1 MAKEDIKKKDESEY
15 EYVNKYGNCIYC
27 GQSRMVEVFEGDLE
41 KASSEEEY
49 VNLLATEKC
58 ECQEARTQRHIKQQT
73 LKAKSFVNN
82 YFGKDF
88 PEVAEILSFAVEK
101 VVEGKFSK
109 ITIDTGCKVKGIVQ
123 INSKG
128 NIKVQK
134 KATNDS
140 VMEV

>member
-1 MAKEDIKKKDESEY
+1 MLITID
-15 EYVNKYGNCIYC
+15 
-27 GQSRMVEVFEGDLE
+27 Q
-41 KASSEEEY
+41 
-49 VNLLATEKC
+49 
-58 ECQEARTQRHIKQQT
+58 
-73 LKAKSFVNN
+73 LKAN

>member
-1 MAKEDIKKKDESEY
+1 MSKEDIKEKDESEY

-27 GQSRMVEVFEGDLE
+27 GQSRMVEVFEGDLV

-58 ECQEARTQRHIKQQT
+58 ECQEARSQRHIKQQIS
-73 LKAKSFVNN
+73 KAKQCIKQ
-82 YFGKDF
+82 YFEKDF
-88 PEVAEILSFAVEK
+88 PETAEILSNAVEQIIN
-101 VVEGKFSK
+101 GKFDK

-128 NIKVQK
+128 NIKVQR

>member
-1 MAKEDIKKKDESEY
+1 
-15 EYVNKYGNCIYC
+15 
-27 GQSRMVEVFEGDLE
+27 MVEVFEGDLA

-58 ECQEARTQRHIKQQT
+58 ECQEARSQRHIKQQT

-88 PEVAEILSFAVEK
+88 PEVAEILSNAVEQIIN
-101 VVEGKFSK
+101 GKFDK

-128 NIKVQK
+128 NIKVQR